1 MLEIIGLQ
9 STGEEERATKP
20 AMSSSR
26 LAPKMN
32 VKLERLYVALL
43 ELAAHRLKLHQSLLD
58 ASVPIS
64 EDAFMILLL
73 LHSESP
79 RGVLVKKITHVLSSI
94 SPVSYSL
101 KRLSEKGLITMEKGV
116 VDKRCTF
123 VKLTSA
129 GVALIDEVGQ
139 DF

>member
-1 MLEIIGLQ
+1 
-9 STGEEERATKP
+9 
-20 AMSSSR
+20 
-26 LAPKMN
+26 MN